1 MSLTTEL
8 RSQWWGAALAGRS
21 LKHRG
26 RQAYWR
32 GLEQWEKASPAVYR
46 LLQTTYRRFRPAPG
60 SSEPLPP
67 IGSVV
72 DINGIKMRIDAQM
85 TPFQIRKLASGRHT
99 ADERELI
106 PPLLEASDTVME
118 LGGGIGMLAI
128 ACAQKIGGGRVYSYE
143 ANPFLEPVIRKNY
156 ALNNVAVNLRMCMLG
171 QQPGTRVLHIAEH
184 FSRSSVFKAEAT
196 ARPHEVEVK
205 SLNAEIAEIKPT
217 VLIMDI
223 QGGEGELLSFADL
236 DGVRL
241 LLVEMH
247 PDLLGVGKVNAL
259 RRRIR
264 AAGLNE
270 TRRSGQSF
278 LYQRSRQ
285 SSEQA

>member
-1 MSLTTEL
+1 MGLTTEL

-32 GLEQWEKASPAVYR
+32 GLEQWEKASPAFYQ
-46 LLQTTYRRFRPAPG
+46 LLQTAYRRVRPAEG
-60 SSEPLPP
+60 SSAPLPP
-67 IGSVV
+67 VGSVV
-72 DINGIKMRIDAQM
+72 DIDGIKMRIDGQM

-99 ADERELI
+99 AAERELI
-106 PPLLEASDTVME
+106 PPLLQAGDTVME

-128 ACAQKIGGGRVYSYE
+128 ACALRIGGERVYSYE
-143 ANPFLEPVIRKNY
+143 ANPFLEPVIRRNY
-156 ALNNVAVNLRMCMLG
+156 ALNDVAVNLRMCMLG

-184 FSRSSVFKAEAT
+184 FSRSSVFKAEST

-205 SLNAEIAEIKPT
+205 ALSGEIAEIKPT

-236 DGVRL
+236 GGVRL

-247 PDLLGVGKVNAL
+247 PDLLGVRKVNAL
-259 RRRIR
+259 RRRLR

-278 LYQRSRQ
+278 LYCR
-285 SSEQA
+285 